1 MILLDVSAVRK
12 YYGSEPVLDGIAFQ
26 LRRGQRVGLVGA
38 NGAGKTTLL
47 EIVASDLDAD
57 AGEVSL
63 HRTATL
69 GYLRQHPILEP
80 GRTLRQEAA
89 EALAGQMQRVEEAEQ
104 LAAAISQATDADEHD
119 RLAARYDQ
127 LHHELL
133 QDDGYHLEHRI
144 ERILQGLGFEPERFD
159 QPVEQLS
166 GGQVNRLML
175 GKLLLAEPDVMLL
188 DEPSNHLDLEST
200 AWLEKHLAAYTGAL
214 IVVSHDRYFLDK
226 VTTHTYE
233 LFDGTIDVYPG
244 NFSAY
249 WRQKAERIKVEQRTF
264 DSQQAEIAKLED
276 FVRRNHVG
284 QKHAQAEDRKKRLE
298 KIERVNRP
306 RKIVAPAMR
315 FPEADRA
322 GDIVLRATGVSK
334 SYDEKLFSDLT
345 FEIARGERWAILGPN
360 GSGKT
365 TLLKCLLEQDSPDEG
380 HIARGHRV
388 SVGYCDQQLSVLPQ
402 EVELVEAIRR
412 QDESTTIGQRRDLLA
427 RFGLAGDMV
436 FQKVSSL
443 SGGERSR
450 AALARIALENANL
463 LVLDEPTNH
472 LDLWARD
479 ALEQA
484 LHRFDGTVLFVSH
497 DRYFIN
503 QVADHLLVFEPGGVR
518 IVDGNYDTYIELAQ
532 SRAPATDSV
541 SSSRAARSEGAKSAG
556 QTATKP
562 TAEKAASSKPRRK
575 RKFAYRKVED
585 LEREI
590 FERETRVEELHDAL
604 IQPEVQRDGARV
616 RQVQADIES
625 EQAALA
631 QLYEH
636 WEEANELN

>member
-1 MILLDVSAVRK
+1 MILLDVSQVRK
-12 YYGSEPVLDGIAFQ
+12 YFSTEPVLDGVTFQ

-47 EIVASDLDAD
+47 EILASKTESDG
-57 AGEVSL
+57 GEVSF
-63 HRTATL
+63 HRSAEL
-69 GYLRQHPILEP
+69 GYLKQHPTLEA
-80 GRTLRQEAA
+80 GRTLRQEA
-89 EALAGQMQRVEEAEQ
+89 EDALSQHMQRVAEAEEM
-104 LAAAISQATDADEHD
+104 AAAMSQASDEAEHN
-119 RLAARYDQ
+119 RLAQRYDQ
-127 LHHELL
+127 LHQELL
-133 QDDGYHLEHRI
+133 RDDGYHLDHRV
-144 ERILQGLGFEPERFD
+144 ERILHGLGFDPDRFD
-159 QPVEQLS
+159 QPVDQLS

-188 DEPSNHLDLEST
+188 DEPSNHLDLQST

-233 LFDGTIDVYPG
+233 LFDGTVDIYPG

-249 WRQKAERIKVEQRTF
+249 WTQKAERIKVEQRTY
-264 DSQQAEIAKLED
+264 DSQQEEIAKLED
-276 FVRRNHVG
+276 FYRRNHVG
-284 QKHAQAEDRKKRLE
+284 LKHAQAEDRKKRLE
-298 KIERVNRP
+298 KIERVSRP
-306 RKIVAPAMR
+306 RMITAPAMK
-315 FPEADRA
+315 FPPADRS
-322 GDIVLRATGVSK
+322 GDIVLRADK
-334 SYDEKLFSDLT
+334 LRKAYDELLFDDLT

-365 TLLKCLLEQDSPDEG
+365 TLLKCMLGMETADDGIVS
-380 HIARGHRV
+380 RGHRV
-388 SVGYCDQQLSVLPQ
+388 TVGYCDQQLSVLSQ
-402 EVELVEAIRR
+402 DVELVEAIRR

-436 FQKVSSL
+436 FQQVSSL

-484 LHRFDGTVLFVSH
+484 IKRFDGTVLIVSH

-503 QVADHLLVFEPGGVR
+503 QVADHLIVFEPDGVR
-518 IVDGNYDTYIELAQ
+518 IIDGNYDTYVDQYQGTTPSRKLSGGSDSAKPPQ
-532 SRAPATDSV
+532 SSAPKSN
-541 SSSRAARSEGAKSAG
+541 SNKSA
-556 QTATKP
+556 T
-562 TAEKAASSKPRRK
+562 SKPRRK
-575 RKFAYRKVED
+575 RKFPYRKVED
-585 LEREI
+585 LEAEI
-590 FERETRVEELHDAL
+590 FDRETSIEEMQAAL
-604 IQPEVQRDGARV
+604 IQPETLRDGDRV
-616 RQVQADIES
+616 RQLQADIEA
-625 EQAALA
+625 EQSSLA